1 MSLAVDIRHRLGTF
15 ALEARFS
22 VDRPG
27 VTALFGPSGAGK
39 STTIDAIAGL
49 LRPLE
54 GRIRINGDIVLD
66 TAAGICVPA
75 RRRRVGYVFQ
85 DARLFPHLS
94 VRANL
99 LFGARRAPGGVDS
112 AALARMIELLGI
124 GNLLGRR
131 PAGLSGG
138 ERQRVALG
146 RALLSRPRIL
156 LLDEPLA
163 ALDSGRKAE
172 ILPYF
177 EALRHEAGIP
187 IVYVSH
193 AIDEV
198 TRLADSLVLLSGGRV
213 AAEGTVPEV
222 MARLD
227 LFPITGRF
235 EAGAVVDGR
244 VERHDD
250 CDGLSAIAF
259 DGGLLWVPLL
269 EAPEGASVRLRIR
282 ARDVI
287 LATRE
292 PEAISANNVIP
303 GIVAD
308 IRRDAAPFL
317 DVRVAC
323 GATSLIARITHRSLA
338 RLDLEPGRPV
348 FAVIKSVSVERQI
361 ASAGRS

>member
-1 MSLAVDIRHRLGTF
+1 MSLEVDIRHRLGAF
-15 ALEARFS
+15 ALDARFA

-49 LRPLE
+49 LRPDE
-54 GRIRINGDIVLD
+54 GRIRINGDTVLD
-66 TAAGICVPA
+66 TASGLCVPA

-94 VRANL
+94 VRGNL
-99 LFGARRAPGGVDS
+99 LFGARRSPGGIDR
-112 AALARMIELLGI
+112 AALARMVELLGI
-124 GNLLGRR
+124 GELLGRR
-131 PAGLSGG
+131 PVGLSGG

-146 RALLSRPRIL
+146 RALLARPRIL

-163 ALDSGRKAE
+163 ALDAGRKAE
-172 ILPYF
+172 ILPCF

-213 AAEGTVPEV
+213 AAQGTVPEI

-235 EAGAVVDGR
+235 EAGAVIDGTI
-244 VERHDD
+244 ERHDD
-250 CDGLSAIAF
+250 DGLCAVAF
-259 DGGLLWVPLL
+259 DAGRLWVPRI
-269 EAPEGASVRLRIR
+269 EAPVGTPVRLRVR

-287 LATRE
+287 LATSE
-292 PEAISANNVIP
+292 PGAISANNVIP
-303 GIVAD
+303 GTVAD
-308 IRRDAAPFL
+308 IRLDAAPFI
-317 DVRVAC
+317 DVRIAC
-323 GATSLIARITHRSLA
+323 GAAALIARITHRSLA
-338 RLDLEPGRPV
+338 RLDLAPGRPV
-348 FAVIKSVSVERQI
+348 FAVVKSVSVERQV
-361 ASAGRS
+361 ASAGRG